1 MELKEFNDWMESIS
15 YSEWME
21 WAKKPSET
29 RSDRNNIL
37 PEIIDYLTE
46 HPEDFNEPV
55 QLIDGLP
62 IAAPEVSP
70 RTWLAV
76 SETLID
82 HCLEAVLGQK
92 YDSIDSIPKEE
103 IIRLVSGIVGDD
115 VAERFANYIMQAKH
129 S

>member
-29 RSDRNNIL
+29 WKGRNNIL

-62 IAAPEVSP
+62 IAAPGVSP
-70 RTWLAV
+70 LTWVGV
-76 SETLID
+76 SETLVVQ
-82 HCLEAVLGQK
+82 CLENRVGK
-92 YDSIDSIPKEE
+92 RYVSIASMPKEE
-103 IIRLVSGIVGDD
+103 IIHQLAGTIGPEVSKK
-115 VAERFANYIMQAKH
+115 FADYITR
-129 S
+129 